1 MNFMSLILSYL
12 GFIKH
17 RDKDIMKVDID
28 KNDNE
33 IQKVNGNPVT
43 LWLILVGIFLLFLTI
58 CVAIAVYLF

>member
-58 CVAIAVYLF
+58 GVAVAVYLF